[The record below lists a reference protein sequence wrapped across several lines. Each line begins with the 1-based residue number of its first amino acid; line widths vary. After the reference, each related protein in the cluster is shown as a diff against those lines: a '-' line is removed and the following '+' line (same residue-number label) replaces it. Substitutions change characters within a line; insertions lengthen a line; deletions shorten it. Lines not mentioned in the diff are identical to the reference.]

1 MTLAMP
7 LPVDAD
13 PLRYPLIAQL
23 FAKHGFARV
32 EDGDPDG
39 FTQRP
44 GRTLVLFL
52 EDPVRYRETLDLAVI
67 VPELAR
73 AFPGRFA
80 VVVALAATARKL
92 AVRYGFRK
100 WPAFVML
107 RRRPLRRRGGRAA
120 QLGRVR
126 RRSGAAARRAGRRG
140 RRRSASPCRAPA
152 AKARMAVMRER
163 HPWGPL

>member
-1 MTLAMP
+1 MTIAMP

-13 PLRYPLIAQL
+13 PLLYPLIAQL
-23 FAKHGFARV
+23 FDKHGFARV
-32 EDGDPDG
+32 DDGDPHG
-39 FTQRP
+39 LTQRP

-67 VPELAR
+67 VPKLAR
-73 AFPGRFA
+73 TFPGRFA

-107 RRRPLRRRGGRAA
+107 ADGRYVGAVDGLRNWAEY
-120 QLGRVR
+120 VEEV
-126 RRSGAAARRAGRRG
+126 ARLLD
-140 RRRSASPCRAPA
+140 APA
-152 AKARMAVMRER
+152 ARAPTIGVPVQGAGGDGADNC
-163 HPWGPL
+163 HA

>member
-13 PLRYPLIAQL
+13 PLCYPLIAQL
-23 FAKHGFARV
+23 FARHGFARV

-39 FTQRP
+39 LTLRP

-67 VPELAR
+67 VPELVR

-80 VVVALAATARKL
+80 VVVALGATARKL

-107 RRRPLRRRGGRAA
+107 ADGRYVGAVDGLRNWGEY
-120 QLGRVR
+120 VDEV
-126 RRSGAAARRAGRRG
+126 ARLLD
-140 RRRSASPCRAPA
+140 APA
-152 AKARMAVMRER
+152 ARPPTIGVPVQGAGGEGADNC
-163 HPWGPL
+163 HA

>member
-23 FAKHGFARV
+23 FDKHGFARV

-39 FTQRP
+39 LTQRP

-67 VPELAR
+67 VPELVR

-107 RRRPLRRRGGRAA
+107 ADGRYVGAVDGLRDWQEYVEEVARLLAATASRPPSVGVAVQGAGGD
-120 QLGRVR
+120 
-126 RRSGAAARRAGRRG
+126 GADGCHA
-140 RRRSASPCRAPA
+140 
-152 AKARMAVMRER
+152 
-163 HPWGPL
+163 